1 MNLYELNHRSDKY
14 KSRKRVGRGHAA
26 GGGKTAGR
34 GMNGQRSRSGFSRKR
49 GFEGGQ
55 TPLFQRLPKRGFSN
69 VNFRVSYDII
79 NVGDLNLV
87 PDGVDTVNLDLLAD
101 NGLVKKKHSRLKV
114 LGSGTLEKKLIVE
127 AARFSKSAQAQI
139 EKCGGEAKTV

>member
-69 VNFRVSYDII
+69 VNFRVS
-79 NVGDLNLV
+79 
-87 PDGVDTVNLDLLAD
+87 
-101 NGLVKKKHSRLKV
+101 
-114 LGSGTLEKKLIVE
+114 
-127 AARFSKSAQAQI
+127 
-139 EKCGGEAKTV
+139 